1 MDFGNYH
8 NLSTVYKIFI
18 FRSIINSDNFL
29 MGYQFSLFPVINI
42 DFIVF
47 LLYNIGNYQ
56 IRT

>member
-1 MDFGNYH
+1 MSFGNYH
-8 NLSTVYKIFI
+8 NLSIVYRIFI